1 MLLNIRP
8 AHDSDFEDIWKIF
21 HSVVQRGDTY
31 AYEIES
37 TREQASS
44 IWMSKAV
51 RTYVACI
58 DGGRVAGTYILK
70 PNQQGLGA
78 HVANAGYMV
87 SDEYSGRGIGKAIC
101 AHSLDEARSLGF
113 EAMQF
118 NSVVSTNHAAIH
130 LWHKMGFSIVGTIPR
145 AFRHREFG
153 LVDIYVMHRFL

>member
-37 TREQASS
+37 TREQVSS

-58 DGGRVAGTYILK
+58 DGGRIAGTYILK
-70 PNQQGLGA
+70 PNQQGPGA
-78 HVANAGYMV
+78 HVANV
-87 SDEYSGRGIGKAIC
+87 
-101 AHSLDEARSLGF
+101 
-113 EAMQF
+113 QF

-130 LWHKMGFSIVGTIPR
+130 LWQKMGFSIVGTVPR